1 MDWNDLLASLSFTK
15 KRSFDDSDRL
25 YDKAQDKKWK
35 GREEKLYNQLG
46 EDRERYRNL
55 SDRAYLRAD
64 ESFEK
69 GDEYFGLARGAYDT
83 GLGDAERARSMTGR
97 VGDMVTDQGYYRG
110 LANRL
115 KEQRDLRTDIG
126 QRFRGLYDS
135 FDEPYSPGAMASSL
149 MDAFK
154 TLKTEQEKSVNR
166 EIAQIAQTNPAA
178 AVRMKNDF
186 NNNMIKALQKT
197 QQQGFFADKQMDV
210 QELAQKTGLLMSEN
224 ALVTQAEQS
233 IAKEDM
239 LRNQQMSGMSGVVS
253 QYLNTSQ
260 QQMAG
265 ARGFQ
270 GMGGAYTGRGQ
281 SQLGVGMSSDQM
293 AGNTLMNR
301 ANIASAKSAIQDK
314 YKIRDMTA
322 QQSVQNFNDSR
333 AAMGF
338 NNLLSMGK
346 MGVDMYTG
354 GATAAIPGP
363 KVKEGKQY
371 GLFQDDPNSGFYDNW
386 GTDRSM
392 FYTG

>member
-1 MDWNDLLASLSFTK
+1 MNFNDLLESLSFTR

-25 YDKAQDKKWK
+25 YDKAQDEKWK
-35 GREEKLYNQLG
+35 AREEKLYGELG
-46 EDRERYRNL
+46 EDRERYRQL
-55 SDRAYLRAD
+55 SDQAYGRAT
-64 ESFEK
+64 ESF
-69 GDEYFGLARGAYDT
+69 DIADQYFGRAGAAYDT
-83 GLGDAERARSMTGR
+83 ALGDVSSARGMTGK
-97 VGDMVTDQGYYRG
+97 VGEMVTDKGYYRG
-110 LANRL
+110 LADRL
-115 KEQRDLRTDIG
+115 KEQRQARADIG

-135 FDEPYSPGAMASSL
+135 FDQPYTPGAMASSL
-149 MDAFK
+149 IDAFQ
-154 TLKTEQEKSVNR
+154 TLKGEQEKQVNR
-166 EIAQIAQTNPAA
+166 EIAQLAQSNPVA
-178 AVRMKNDF
+178 AVKMKNDF
-186 NNNMIKALQKT
+186 NANMLKALTKT
-197 QQQGFFADKQMDV
+197 QQQGFFGDKQMDV
-210 QELAQKTGLLMSEN
+210 QELAQKTGMLMQEN
-224 ALVTQAEQS
+224 ALVTQAEQA
-233 IAKEDM
+233 IAAEDTM
-239 LRNQQMSGMSGVVS
+239 RNQQMAGMSGVVG

-270 GMGGAYTGRGQ
+270 GIGGAYTGRGQ

-314 YKIRDMTA
+314 YRIRDMTA

-346 MGVDMYTG
+346 MATDIYTG